1 MRSVDLGARTFA
13 TAQEFLPCER
23 PDAAGCL
30 ILDLRL
36 PGVSGLDFQEELA
49 ARKIDFP
56 VVFVTGHGDIPMSV
70 RAMKSGAVAFLT
82 KPFRE
87 QELLEAIQHGIE
99 QSHVVRRL
107 NAEMRTLQQRYAFLT
122 PRERE
127 VFPCVHR
134 GQVMQKMKA
143 ESLAHLIHMAEKL
156 GLGSN

>member
-1 MRSVDLGARTFA
+1 
-13 TAQEFLPCER
+13 
-23 PDAAGCL
+23 
-30 ILDLRL
+30 
-36 PGVSGLDFQEELA
+36 
-49 ARKIDFP
+49 
-56 VVFVTGHGDIPMSV
+56 MSV

-87 QELLEAIQHGIE
+87 QELPEAIQHGIE
-99 QSHVVRRL
+99 QSRVVRRL

-156 GLGSN
+156 GFGSN